1 MSDKIKNNWDRVCMA
16 IALLYF
22 ITLSY
27 SDTYITN
34 VHKREKIKLE
44 SEYNY
49 LMEKQKEA
57 YKTITILS
65 EKINELNDQNKED
78 E

>member
-1 MSDKIKNNWDRVCMA
+1 MSDKIKNNWDRVCMI

-65 EKINELNDQNKED
+65 EKIGKLKNQNKD
-78 E
+78 EE

>member
-1 MSDKIKNNWDRVCMA
+1 MSDKIKNNWDRVCII

-65 EKINELNDQNKED
+65 EKIGKLKNQNKD
-78 E
+78 EE